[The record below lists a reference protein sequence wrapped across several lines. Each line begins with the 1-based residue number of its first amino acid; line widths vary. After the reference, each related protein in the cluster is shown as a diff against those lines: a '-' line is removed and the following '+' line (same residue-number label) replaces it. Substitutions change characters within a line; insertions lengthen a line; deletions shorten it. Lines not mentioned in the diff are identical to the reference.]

1 MKKLI
6 RTIVFVVSGI
16 LILRMTESIL
26 AKKWNYLGDDED
38 FSRTYDQFY
47 KLDEDVL
54 QAVFL
59 GKSSVKWSVSPILLY
74 KENKIGRA
82 HV

>member
-16 LILRMTESIL
+16 LILQMTESIL

-54 QAVFL
+54 QAVFFREKF
-59 GKSSVKWSVSPILLY
+59 G
-74 KENKIGRA
+74 
-82 HV
+82 

>member
-59 GKSSVKWSVSPILLY
+59 GKS
-74 KENKIGRA
+74 
-82 HV
+82 